1 MNESVTHL
9 VNQIN
14 DESSENLL
22 QRIVENAVA
31 MRDTHDLKIG
41 IEIIRD
47 YKELLLCN
55 GVFLCEL
62 LDVYEDTIHNN

>member
-1 MNESVTHL
+1 MSESVTQL
-9 VNQIN
+9 VNEIN

-31 MRDTHDLKIG
+31 MRDTQDLKIG
-41 IEIIRD
+41 IDIIRD

-55 GVFLCEL
+55 GVFLRQL
-62 LDVYEDTIHNN
+62 LDVYEDTINN